1 MQDLNFVSIIGRV
14 TKDPELKYT
23 QSGTAVLGLSI
34 AVNRS
39 QKQGNECKDV
49 ASFFDVSVWG
59 KQAETL
65 NQYLHKGKQIG
76 VAGHLEQ
83 QRWTSADGSNRSK
96 VVIMAESI
104 QLLGGNE
111 QGGQQKQPQQNY
123 APQQNYQQQNYQ
135 QGNDFPEEIPF

>member
-1 MQDLNFVSIIGRV
+1 MQDLNFVSIIGRL

-23 QSGTAVLGLSI
+23 QSGTAILGLSI
-34 AVNRS
+34 AVNRI
-39 QKQGNECKDV
+39 QKQGNEWKDV
-49 ASFFDVSVWG
+49 ASFFEVSLFG

-65 NQYLHKGKQIG
+65 NQYLHRGKQIG

-83 QRWTSADGSNRSK
+83 QRWQSQDGSNRSK
-96 VVIMAESI
+96 VVIMAENI

-111 QGGQQKQPQQNY
+111 QGGSQKQQ
-123 APQQNYQQQNYQ
+123 PQQNYQQQNYQ